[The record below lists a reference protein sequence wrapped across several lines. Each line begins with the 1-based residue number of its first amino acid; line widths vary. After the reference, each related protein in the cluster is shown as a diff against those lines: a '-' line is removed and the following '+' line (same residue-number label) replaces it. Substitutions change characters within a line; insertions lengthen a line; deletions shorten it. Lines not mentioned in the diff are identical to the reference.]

1 MTLKSESS
9 RDNVLDQYMQVVLSK
24 KVKDPVILDVSKLTS
39 YADTFIICSGR
50 SNRQVSAIADHV
62 QQTLKQQGIR
72 PISVDGKKE
81 GHWILMDYGDII
93 IHIFYDSVRRFYDL
107 EGLWVD
113 APRLTTGS
121 LETFLLEY
129 TQVEV
134 DDE

>member
-1 MTLKSESS
+1 MTQKPESS
-9 RDNVLDQYMQVVLSK
+9 RDNVLDRYLQAVLSK
-24 KVKDPVILDVSKLTS
+24 KVKDPVILDVRELTS

-50 SNRQVSAIADHV
+50 SNRQVTAIADHV
-62 QQTLKQQGIR
+62 QQALKQQGIR

-81 GHWILMDYGDII
+81 GHWVLMDYGDII

-121 LETFLLEY
+121 LETFLAGY
-129 TQVEV
+129 AKVEV
-134 DDE
+134 DNE